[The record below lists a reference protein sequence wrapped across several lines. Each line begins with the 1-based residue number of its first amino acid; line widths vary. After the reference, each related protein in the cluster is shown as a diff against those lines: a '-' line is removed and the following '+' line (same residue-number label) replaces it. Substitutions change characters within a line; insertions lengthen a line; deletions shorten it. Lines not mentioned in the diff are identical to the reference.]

1 MSFICNFCK
10 QSVKSKYNLK
20 SHIEKNKKCLKSRG
34 IAFTSKFVCEGCN
47 LTFTNNSNL
56 ITHKDICKF
65 YIILKIKE
73 ETTVEITSIKNKYE
87 NTIKNL
93 KDDYENNIKKLKD
106 EYETKHSLETIE
118 LKNIIKIHQLKII
131 DNEKIIKDI
140 QSQND
145 KLLENLQKLASQAID
160 RPTLTTTN
168 VTNNIKNNFSD
179 KYFLETIK
187 AEDVKMK
194 CQNYLTEQVFLE
206 GQRGIAQLCT
216 EHVIKTK
223 DKKSLMLCTDVSRK
237 KFKYIDEQGNLKED
251 YEARI
256 FVQKVSKP
264 IKDASRIV
272 YDSILFDVKSEKETL
287 EEDDYSRKAYLNSKE
302 LKTIDCYVQITHF
315 DDPDNNQEFKNELA
329 ILNK

>member
-1 MSFICNFCK
+1 MPLIKGMSFTCNFCK
-10 QSVKSKYNLK
+10 QCVKSKYNLK
-20 SHIEKNKKCLKSRG
+20 SHMEKNKKCLKSRG
-34 IAFTSKFVCEGCN
+34 IEFTSKFICEGCD
-47 LTFTNNSNL
+47 LTFTNNANL
-56 ITHKDICKF
+56 MIHKDICKF

-73 ETTVEITSIKNKYE
+73 ETTVEITTIKTEYE
-87 NTIKNL
+87 NM
-93 KDDYENNIKKLKD
+93 IKKLKD
-106 EYETKHSLETIE
+106 EYEMKHSLETIE
-118 LKNIIKIHQLKII
+118 LKNTIKIHQLKII

-160 RPTLTTTN
+160 RPTTSTLTTNN

-264 IKDASRIV
+264 IKDASRLV

>member
-1 MSFICNFCK
+1 MLFTCNFCK

-34 IAFTSKFVCEGCN
+34 IQFTSKFICEGCD
-47 LTFTNNSNL
+47 LTFTNNANL

-73 ETTVEITSIKNKYE
+73 ETTVEINNVKMEYE
-87 NTIKNL
+87 NM
-93 KDDYENNIKKLKD
+93 IKKIKD

-118 LKNIIKIHQLKII
+118 LKNTIKIHQLKII

-160 RPTLTTTN
+160 RPTTTTTTN

>member
-1 MSFICNFCK
+1 MPNITCEFCK
-10 QSVKSKYNLK
+10 SIVSSKYILKTHLATNKTCLGLRNL
-20 SHIEKNKKCLKSRG
+20 ELKTEFMCK
-34 IAFTSKFVCEGCN
+34 ACN
-47 LTFTNNSNL
+47 LFTLDNQKL
-56 ITHKDICKF
+56 ATHHEICKP
-65 YIILKIKE
+65 YQRLIIKE
-73 ETTVEITSIKNKYE
+73 ETTEKYQQELKDLENKYQKE
-87 NTIKNL
+87 MTEMEHQ
-93 KDDYENNIKKLKD
+93 YENKILLLENKLEHVNQSKT
-106 EYETKHSLETIE
+106 TKE
-118 LKNIIKIHQLKII
+118 I
-131 DNEKIIKDI
+131 DMKYNYEKIIKDL

-145 KLLENLQKLASQAID
+145 KLLETLQKLASQAID
-160 RPTLTTTN
+160 KPTTNTTNN

-179 KYFLETIK
+179 TYFLDTIK

-216 EHVIKTK
+216 DHVIKTK
-223 DKKSLMLCTDVSRK
+223 DKKALMLCTDVSRK
-237 KFKYIDEQGNLKED
+237 KFKYIDEQGNIKED
-251 YEARI
+251 YEART

-287 EEDDYSRKAYLNSKE
+287 EDDDYSRKAYLNSKE

>member
-10 QSVKSKYNLK
+10 QCVKSKYNLK

-34 IAFTSKFVCEGCN
+34 IEFTSKFICEGCD
-47 LTFTNNSNL
+47 LTFTNNANL
-56 ITHKDICKF
+56 MIHKDICKF

-73 ETTVEITSIKNKYE
+73 ETTVEI
-87 NTIKNL
+87 NTIKTEYKNM
-93 KDDYENNIKKLKD
+93 IKKLKD
-106 EYETKHSLETIE
+106 DYETKHSLETIE
-118 LKNIIKIHQLKII
+118 LKNTIKMHQLKII

-160 RPTLTTTN
+160 RPTMSTTNN

>member
-1 MSFICNFCK
+1 MPNITCEFCK
-10 QSVKSKYNLK
+10 SVVSSKYILKTHLATNKTCLGLRNL
-20 SHIEKNKKCLKSRG
+20 ELKTEFMCK
-34 IAFTSKFVCEGCN
+34 ACN
-47 LTFTNNSNL
+47 LFTLDNQKLAN
-56 ITHKDICKF
+56 HHEICKP
-65 YIILKIKE
+65 YQRLIITEETSEKYQQELKDLENKYQKEIKE
-73 ETTVEITSIKNKYE
+73 MEHQYE
-87 NTIKNL
+87 NKIL
-93 KDDYENNIKKLKD
+93 LLENKLEHVNQSKTAK
-106 EYETKHSLETIE
+106 E
-118 LKNIIKIHQLKII
+118 I
-131 DNEKIIKDI
+131 DMKYNYEKIIKDL

-145 KLLENLQKLASQAID
+145 KLLETLQKLASQAID
-160 RPTLTTTN
+160 KPTTNTTNN

-179 KYFLETIK
+179 TYFLESIK

-223 DKKSLMLCTDVSRK
+223 DKKALMLCTDVSRK
-237 KFKYIDEQGNLKED
+237 KFKYMDEQGNIKED
-251 YEARI
+251 YEART

-272 YDSILFDVKSEKETL
+272 YDSILFDVKSEKEML